1 MIDIKLSELVNAEVP
16 VFQGDLMIRA
26 ASRLPD
32 GVKQL
37 GTNVVAH
44 SETGHHHVAVGA
56 DVLGG
61 LDPMV
66 MFLRPDG
73 KHQIDGVPFV
83 DIVHERPT
91 DKHETYRLFFDL
103 PSAVPVI
110 QRQEEWS
117 PEGWRVVAD

>member
-1 MIDIKLSELVNAEVP
+1 MIEIKLSELVNAEVP
-16 VFQGDLMIRA
+16 AFQGDLMIRA

-44 SETGHHHVAVGA
+44 SETEHHHVAVGA

-66 MFLRPDG
+66 MFLRRSEERRVG
-73 KHQIDGVPFV
+73 K
-83 DIVHERPT
+83 EC
-91 DKHETYRLFFDL
+91 RL
-103 PSAVPVI
+103 
-110 QRQEEWS
+110 
-117 PEGWRVVAD
+117 